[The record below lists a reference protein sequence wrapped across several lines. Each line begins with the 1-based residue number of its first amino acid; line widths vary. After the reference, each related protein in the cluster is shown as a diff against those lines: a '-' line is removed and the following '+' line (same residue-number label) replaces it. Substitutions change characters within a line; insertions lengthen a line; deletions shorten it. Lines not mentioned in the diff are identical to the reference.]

1 MAESKRIRYL
11 REKMALP
18 KKILL
23 QNYRFYISK
32 KNKDTYYTQLLLPK
46 TVLTADE
53 YIDIMKRL

>member
-1 MAESKRIRYL
+1 
-11 REKMALP
+11 MALP